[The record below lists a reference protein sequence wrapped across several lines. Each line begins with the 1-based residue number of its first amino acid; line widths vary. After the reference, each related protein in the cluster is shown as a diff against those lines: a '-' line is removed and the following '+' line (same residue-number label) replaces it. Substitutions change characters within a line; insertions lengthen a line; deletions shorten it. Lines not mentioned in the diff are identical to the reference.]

1 MAIITRS
8 NVPIEVEALEIFFN
22 GLSAS
27 LIDASISEGN
37 FVIDVNN
44 DFTIIFDF
52 TNDKITV
59 NSEDVTYIDTEAG
72 PYTITVGYS
81 DTLFYLQ
88 LNDSYSSGRRF
99 GFIYEIVNNSV
110 LYAYKGTGMTSTTVA
125 TFYSISDFTFT
136 DTGSLLNYT
145 HGKRINGSVTVGY
158 LMFAEDVLFNEGV
171 RAMADSNFITCSTI
185 TADNVIT
192 FNSQNY
198 YAVGPNTL
206 LLMENVI
213 S

>member
-1 MAIITRS
+1 MAIITRK
-8 NVPIEVEALEIFFN
+8 NVPIEVGALEIFFN
-22 GLSAS
+22 GLGAS
-27 LIDASISEGN
+27 LIDVNIFEGN
-37 FVIDVNN
+37 LVIDVND
-44 DFTIIFDF
+44 DFTITFDF
-52 TNDKITV
+52 TNNKITV
-59 NSEDVTYIDTEAG
+59 GSEDVTYIDTAAG
-72 PYTITVGYS
+72 PYTITVGHS
-81 DTLFYLQ
+81 DTIFYLQ

-99 GFIYEIVNNSV
+99 GFIYEIINNSL

-125 TFYSISDFTFT
+125 AFYPISDFTFT
-136 DTGSLLNYT
+136 DIESLLNYT

-171 RAMADSNFITCSTI
+171 RAMADSNFISCSTI
-185 TADNVIT
+185 TADNVVT

-206 LLMENVI
+206 LLMENII